1 MTRWWFKFSPVPIE
15 KQLHRIS
22 FFSLTIEQT
31 MTQSA
36 VIVDAVRSPLGRT
49 KAGGA
54 FVDLHP
60 TDLLSQVIQALV
72 TRNDFDPAIVDDVMI
87 GCVSQVGEQSTTPGR
102 VAWLAAGFPAHVP
115 ATTIERKCG
124 SSQQA
129 IHFAAQAIMA
139 GVNDIVIAGGVES
152 MSRVPMGSARID
164 RDPYGALFHARF
176 AQGLVGQG
184 VSADLVAQKWD
195 LSREALDV
203 YSAESHRRA
212 DAARARGQFA
222 REIVPIDAPGVDGM
236 RRVDCDE
243 TIRAGTTVERLAGLA
258 PSFEN
263 AALSQRFPGIRWNV
277 TAGNAS
283 QIADGAAALLIMSEA
298 KAAQLGLKP
307 RARIVAFDVC
317 GDDPLMMLTAPI
329 PATQRLLKKRGLSVD
344 DISHFEV
351 NEAFAAV
358 PLAWQ
363 KDLGVDAAR
372 LNPAGGA
379 IALGHPLGA
388 SGARL
393 MTTMLNALELSGGR
407 YGLQTMCEAGGMAN
421 ATLIERL

>member
-1 MTRWWFKFSPVPIE
+1 MI
-15 KQLHRIS
+15 
-22 FFSLTIEQT
+22 
-31 MTQSA
+31 QSA
-36 VIVDAVRSPLGRT
+36 VIVDAVRSPMGRT

-60 TDLLSQVIQALV
+60 ADLLSQVIQQLV
-72 TRNDFDPAIVDDVMI
+72 ERNDLDPGTVDDLII
-87 GCVSQVGEQSTTPGR
+87 GCVSQVGEQATTPGR
-102 VAWLAAGFPAHVP
+102 VAWLAAGYPQHVP
-115 ATTIERKCG
+115 STTVERKCG

-129 IHFAAQAIMA
+129 VHFAAQAIMA
-139 GVNDIVIAGGVES
+139 GVNEIVVAGGVES
-152 MSRVPMGSARID
+152 MSRVPMGSSRLD
-164 RDPYGALFHARF
+164 RDQYGARFHARYP
-176 AQGLVGQG
+176 QGLVGQG

-195 LSREALDV
+195 LARETLDA

-212 DAARARGQFA
+212 DAARAAGHFA
-222 REIVPIDAPGVDGM
+222 REIVPIEVRDEQGARRIDA
-236 RRVDCDE
+236 DE

-258 PSFEN
+258 PSFEDASL
-263 AALSQRFPGIRWNV
+263 AARFPGIRFNV

-283 QIADGAAALLIMSEA
+283 QISDGAAALLVMSER

-307 RARIVAFDVC
+307 RARIVSFDVR

-329 PATQRLLKKRGLSVD
+329 PATEHLLRKAGLKIE
-344 DISHFEV
+344 DIAHFEV
-351 NEAFAAV
+351 NEAFASV

-363 KDLGVDAAR
+363 KALGADAAR

-393 MTTMLNALELSGGR
+393 MTTMLNALERSGGR